1 MCFFKDKR
9 MDNSRTNKNPVYLL
23 WGDGIFILLGSKI
36 RTSFQDIDLLQ
47 QVSGTFLLRPDDPR
61 DK

>member
-1 MCFFKDKR
+1 MHLSLNH
-9 MDNSRTNKNPVYLL
+9 MNNSRTNKNPVYLL
-23 WGDGIFILLGSKI
+23 WVDGIFILLGSKI
-36 RTSFQDIDLLQ
+36 RTSFQDIDLRQ

>member
-23 WGDGIFILLGSKI
+23 WVDGIFILLGSKI